1 MSTPDDADPA
11 TAPGVGTPPAPELTE
26 AAPEVT
32 TAVATALAAAVEA
45 LGGEDRTGQL
55 AMAEAV
61 ASTLGGSGHLLV
73 QAGTGTGKS
82 LAYLVPA
89 LLHATS
95 NERRVIVATATLA
108 LQHQLI
114 SRDLPRLAD
123 ALEPVLGRRPTY
135 AVLKGRH
142 NYVCL
147 DRLHRGATDREDS
160 DDDALF
166 AAPTSV
172 LGRQAKDLR
181 EWVDET
187 ETGDRDDL
195 PFTVDGRVWR
205 GVSVS
210 GRECVGAQKCAYG
223 EECFAEAARARA
235 NASQVVITNHAMLA
249 IHTLDNVPV
258 LPEHD
263 AVVIDEGHEL
273 VDRATNAVTSEISA
287 ALLERAVSRTRR
299 LVDADLADRLDSSA
313 EALGMELAARAEGL
327 NGPVRILAI
336 EGSLLLALASVRD
349 TTHAGITALN
359 SNASSKDDP
368 EALATST
375 RARGILSEI
384 HDVAGALLALDDEQV
399 AWLDPG
405 DRRAPTLR
413 IAPLTVAG
421 LLRTELF
428 DESRVVVTSA
438 TLQLGG
444 SFEPL
449 ARSFGLPLD
458 GTSSADGAWTGLD
471 VGSPFDHARQGILY
485 VASSV
490 PPPGRDG
497 TDTAAMDELAD
508 LIAAAGGRTLALFS
522 SWRGVERAAES
533 LAELLPDRLLDR
545 QIVPL
550 DVPVLVQKR
559 GDSVADLVSRFAAEP
574 RAVLLGTLSLW
585 QGVDVPGEACH
596 LVVIDR
602 IPFPRPDDP
611 LTAARSKFAEDH
623 GGNGFTAVSVPRAA
637 LLLAQGVG
645 RLIRSSTD
653 RGVVAVLDPRL
664 ATARYGDYLRKSLP
678 PFWFTTDGALV
689 RASLTRLDELAG
701 APAPSPPSPKPN
713 PSPSAPRRD
722 GPDAPEARLP
732 FAAPEQVRATWA
744 RLRRSPREPPVS
756 ACPGRTR
763 Q

>member
-1 MSTPDDADPA
+1 MSTPDGPDTEA
-11 TAPGVGTPPAPELTE
+11 TAEP
-26 AAPEVT
+26 AAPSE
-32 TAVATALAAAVEA
+32 VATALAAAVEE
-45 LGGEDRTGQL
+45 LGGEDREGQL

-61 ASTLGGSGHLLV
+61 AATLGGAGHLLV

-89 LLHATS
+89 ILHAT
-95 NERRVIVATATLA
+95 NPDRRVIVATATLA
-108 LQHQLI
+108 LQHQLV
-114 SRDLPRLAD
+114 SRDLPRLVESLA
-123 ALEPVLGRRPTY
+123 PVLGRTPTY

-147 DRLHRGATDREDS
+147 DRLHRGADDREDS
-160 DDDALF
+160 DADALF
-166 AAPTSV
+166 AAPTTM
-172 LGRQAKDLR
+172 LGKQAKDLR

-195 PFTVDGRVWR
+195 PFAVDGRVWR

-223 EECFAEAARARA
+223 DDCFAEAARAKA
-235 NASQVVITNHAMLA
+235 TASQVVITNHAMLA
-249 IHTLDNVPV
+249 IHTMDNVPV

-263 AVVIDEGHEL
+263 AVIIDEGHEL
-273 VDRATNAVTSEISA
+273 VDRATAAVTNEISEA
-287 ALLERAVSRTRR
+287 MVDRASQRARR
-299 LVDADLADRLDSSA
+299 LVDADLSERLESAA
-313 EALGMELAARAEGL
+313 EALGIELAVRAERL
-327 NGPVRILAI
+327 FGPVRIERV
-336 EGSLLLALASVRD
+336 EGSLLLALAAVRD
-349 TTHAGITALN
+349 TTHAAITKL
-359 SNASSKDDP
+359 ASDVSKDDP
-368 EALATST
+368 EALAART
-375 RARGILSEI
+375 RAKGLLQEV
-384 HDVAGALLALDDEQV
+384 HDVAGELLALDESDV

-405 DRRAPTLR
+405 DRRTPAIR
-413 IAPLTVAG
+413 IAPLEVAG
-421 LLRTELF
+421 LLRTSLF
-428 DESRVVVTSA
+428 DVSRVVVTSA
-438 TLQLGG
+438 TMQLGG
-444 SFEPL
+444 SFEPV

-458 GTSSADGAWTGLD
+458 GTSSAEGAWTGLD

-485 VASSV
+485 VASKV

-522 SWRGVERAAES
+522 SWRGVERAAEH
-533 LAELLPDRLLDR
+533 LAESLPDKLLDR
-545 QIVPL
+545 EIVPL

-574 RAVLLGTLSLW
+574 RSVLLGTLSLW

-611 LTAARSKFAEDH
+611 LVAARSKFAEEH
-623 GGNGFTAVSVPRAA
+623 GGNGFTSVSVPRAA

-664 ATARYGDYLRKSLP
+664 ATARYGDYLRRSLP

-689 RASLTRLDELAG
+689 RQSLTRLDELT
-701 APAPSPPSPKPN
+701 
-713 PSPSAPRRD
+713 
-722 GPDAPEARLP
+722 E
-732 FAAPEQVRATWA
+732 
-744 RLRRSPREPPVS
+744 EPPKTL
-756 ACPGRTR
+756 R
-763 Q
+763 

>member
-1 MSTPDDADPA
+1 MTDAE
-11 TAPGVGTPPAPELTE
+11 PAPSD
-26 AAPEVT
+26 
-32 TAVATALAAAVEA
+32 VARALAAAVES
-45 LGGEDRTGQL
+45 LGGEHRDGQV

-61 ASTLGGSGHLLV
+61 AASFAGGGHLLV

-89 LLHATS
+89 ALHATS
-95 NERRVIVATATLA
+95 PERRVVVATATLA
-108 LQHQLI
+108 LQHQLVE
-114 SRDLPRLAD
+114 RDLPRVAD

-147 DRLHRGATDREDS
+147 DRLNRAGDDPEDA
-160 DDDALF
+160 DEAALF
-166 AAPTSV
+166 AAPTTM
-172 LGRQAKDLR
+172 LGRQAKALR
-181 EWVDET
+181 AWVDDT

-195 PFTVDGRVWR
+195 PEAVDGRVWR

-210 GRECVGAQKCAYG
+210 GRECVGPQKCAYG
-223 EECFAEAARARA
+223 DDCFAERAKAKAA
-235 NASQVVITNHAMLA
+235 ASQIVVTNHAMLA
-249 IHTLDNVPV
+249 IHTLDNVPL
-258 LPEHD
+258 LPDHD

-273 VDRATNAVTSEISA
+273 VDRATAAVTDEISA
-287 ALLERAVSRTRR
+287 AAVERAASRAKR
-299 LVDADLADRLDSSA
+299 LVGPEIAERLESA
-313 EALGMELAARAEGL
+313 VEALEIELSVRAEGL
-327 NGPVRILAI
+327 LGPVRLD
-336 EGSLLLALASVRD
+336 EVSGGLLLALASVRD
-349 TTHAGITALN
+349 TTHAAITAL
-359 SNASSKDDP
+359 AKDSSSDDA
-368 EALATST
+368 EGLAARS
-375 RARGILSEI
+375 RARGLLGEV
-384 HDVAGALLALDDEQV
+384 HDVAGKLLELDDDSV

-405 DRRAPTLR
+405 DRRTPTVR

-421 LLRTELF
+421 LLRSELF
-428 DESRVVVTSA
+428 DDSRVVATSA
-438 TLQLGG
+438 TLTLGG
-444 SFEPL
+444 SFEPV
-449 ARSFGLPLD
+449 ARSFGLPSD
-458 GTSSADGAWTGLD
+458 GESSAESTWTGLD
-471 VGSPFDHARQGILY
+471 VGSPFDYARQGILY
-485 VASSV
+485 VASKV
-490 PPPGRDG
+490 PPPGRNG

-522 SWRGVERAAES
+522 SWRGVERAAEA
-533 LAELLPDRLLDR
+533 LAVSLPDRLLDR
-545 QIVPL
+545 KIVPL

-611 LTAARSKFAEDH
+611 LVAARSKYAEEQ

-664 ATARYGDYLRKSLP
+664 ATARYGDYLRRSLP

-689 RASLTRLDELAG
+689 RQSLVRLDELTLEATK
-701 APAPSPPSPKPN
+701 PAKKKAAANKPK
-713 PSPSAPRRD
+713 
-722 GPDAPEARLP
+722 
-732 FAAPEQVRATWA
+732 
-744 RLRRSPREPPVS
+744 
-756 ACPGRTR
+756 
-763 Q
+763 

>member
-1 MSTPDDADPA
+1 MSTADRPDTGATADPA
-11 TAPGVGTPPAPELTE
+11 APSE
-26 AAPEVT
+26 
-32 TAVATALAAAVEA
+32 VATALAAAVAA
-45 LGGEDRTGQL
+45 LGGEDRDGQL

-61 ASTLGGSGHLLV
+61 AATLGGAGHLLV

-89 LLHATS
+89 ILHAT
-95 NERRVIVATATLA
+95 NPDRRVIVATATLA
-108 LQHQLI
+108 LQHQLV
-114 SRDLPRLAD
+114 SRDLPRLVESLA
-123 ALEPVLGRRPTY
+123 PVLGRTPTY

-147 DRLHRGATDREDS
+147 DRLHRGADDREDS
-160 DDDALF
+160 DADALF
-166 AAPTSV
+166 AAPTTM
-172 LGRQAKDLR
+172 LGKQAKDLR
-181 EWVDET
+181 EWVDDT

-195 PFTVDGRVWR
+195 PFAVDGRVWR

-223 EECFAEAARARA
+223 DDCFAEAARAKA
-235 NASQVVITNHAMLA
+235 TASQVVITNHAMLA
-249 IHTLDNVPV
+249 IHTMDNVPV

-273 VDRATNAVTSEISA
+273 VDRATAAVTNEISEAMVDRA
-287 ALLERAVSRTRR
+287 AQRARRQVDPDLSERLESA
-299 LVDADLADRLDSSA
+299 A
-313 EALGMELAARAEGL
+313 EALGIELAVRAEGL
-327 NGPVRILAI
+327 FGPVRIEKV
-336 EGSLLLALASVRD
+336 EGSLLLALAAVRD
-349 TTHAGITALN
+349 TTHAAITKL
-359 SNASSKDDP
+359 ASDVSKDDP
-368 EALATST
+368 EALAART
-375 RARGILSEI
+375 RAKGLLQEV
-384 HDVAGALLALDDEQV
+384 HDVAGELLALDESDV

-405 DRRAPTLR
+405 DRRSPAIR
-413 IAPLTVAG
+413 IAPLEVAG
-421 LLRTELF
+421 LLRTSLF
-428 DESRVVVTSA
+428 DASRVVVTSA
-438 TLQLGG
+438 TMQLGG
-444 SFEPL
+444 SFEPV

-458 GTSSADGAWTGLD
+458 GTSSPEGAWTGLD

-485 VASSV
+485 VASKV

-522 SWRGVERAAES
+522 SWRGVERAAEH
-533 LAELLPDRLLDR
+533 LAESLPDKLLDR

-574 RAVLLGTLSLW
+574 RSVLLGTLSLW

-611 LTAARSKFAEDH
+611 LVAARSKFAEEH
-623 GGNGFTAVSVPRAA
+623 GGNGFTSVSVPRAA

-664 ATARYGDYLRKSLP
+664 ATARYGDYLRRSLP

-689 RASLTRLDELAG
+689 RQSLTRLDELTVEATTPKK
-701 APAPSPPSPKPN
+701 PARKK
-713 PSPSAPRRD
+713 PRRAD
-722 GPDAPEARLP
+722 
-732 FAAPEQVRATWA
+732 
-744 RLRRSPREPPVS
+744 
-756 ACPGRTR
+756 
-763 Q
+763 

>member
-1 MSTPDDADPA
+1 MTTPDEPAADERVADAPA
-11 TAPGVGTPPAPELTE
+11 EPDASS
-26 AAPEVT
+26 EV
-32 TAVATALAAAVEA
+32 AVALAAAVEA
-45 LGGEDRTGQL
+45 LGGEDRAGQL

-61 ASTLGGSGHLLV
+61 AATLGGAGHLLV

-89 LLHATS
+89 ILHAT
-95 NERRVIVATATLA
+95 NPDRRVVVATATLA
-108 LQHQLI
+108 LQHQLV
-114 SRDLPRLAD
+114 SRDLPRLVE
-123 ALEPVLGRRPTY
+123 ALAPVLKRTPTY

-147 DRLHRGATDREDS
+147 DRLHRGADGREDS
-160 DDDALF
+160 DSDALF
-166 AAPTSV
+166 AAPTTV

-181 EWVDET
+181 EWVEET

-210 GRECVGAQKCAYG
+210 GRECVGAAKCAYG
-223 EECFAEAARARA
+223 GDCFAEAARARA

-249 IHTLDNVPV
+249 IHTMDNVPV

-273 VDRATNAVTSEISA
+273 VDRATAAVTNEISEAMVDRA
-287 ALLERAVSRTRR
+287 AQRARR
-299 LVDADLADRLDSSA
+299 LVEADLSERLESVA
-313 EALGMELAARAEGL
+313 EALGIELAVRAEGL
-327 NGPVRILAI
+327 LGPVRV
-336 EGSLLLALASVRD
+336 ESVTGGLLLALAAVRD
-349 TTHAGITALN
+349 TTHAAVTKL
-359 SNASSKDDP
+359 ASDVSKDDP
-368 EALATST
+368 EALAA
-375 RARGILSEI
+375 RARAKGLLQEV
-384 HDVAGALLALDDEQV
+384 HDVAGELLALDDADV

-405 DRRAPTLR
+405 DRRAPVLR
-413 IAPLTVAG
+413 IAPLEVAG
-421 LLRTELF
+421 LLRTSLF
-428 DESRVVVTSA
+428 DASRVVVTSA
-438 TLQLGG
+438 TMQLGG
-444 SFEPL
+444 SFEPV
-449 ARSFGLPLD
+449 ARSFGLPTD
-458 GTSSADGAWTGLD
+458 GTSSAEGAWTGLD

-485 VASSV
+485 VATSV
-490 PPPGRDG
+490 PPPGRGG
-497 TDTAAMDELAD
+497 TDDAAMDELAD

-522 SWRGVERAAES
+522 SWRGVERAAEA
-533 LAELLPDRLLDR
+533 LAVSLPDRLLDR
-545 QIVPL
+545 EIVPL

-574 RAVLLGTLSLW
+574 RSVLLGTLSLW

-611 LTAARSKFAEDH
+611 LVAARSKYAEEH

-664 ATARYGDYLRKSLP
+664 ATARYGDYLRRSLP

-689 RASLTRLDELAG
+689 RQSLQRLDELTAV
-701 APAPSPPSPKPN
+701 AAQPVKKKPPAKKQPTPKKPTPPS
-713 PSPSAPRRD
+713 
-722 GPDAPEARLP
+722 
-732 FAAPEQVRATWA
+732 
-744 RLRRSPREPPVS
+744 
-756 ACPGRTR
+756 
-763 Q
+763 